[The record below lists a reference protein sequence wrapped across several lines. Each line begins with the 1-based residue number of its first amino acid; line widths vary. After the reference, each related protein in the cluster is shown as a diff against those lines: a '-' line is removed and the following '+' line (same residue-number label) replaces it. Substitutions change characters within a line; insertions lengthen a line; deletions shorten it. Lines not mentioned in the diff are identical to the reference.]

1 MKYLINNNVKN
12 IIKETLGTDESSINE
27 ALASQPKQFTIR
39 TDFLS
44 DRNIDNHIELYHDYL
59 KNFNEVSA
67 KLDTADRSNVDSNN
81 SDYRSLK
88 IDETY
93 NMNGS
98 YLHEL
103 FFANIADNNSRIT
116 MDSLSYMRINRDF
129 GTFDDWQR
137 DFIAA
142 GKGSRNGWVVTYLN
156 TYTQT
161 YMNCFIDMHSNNV
174 PVGMYPVIVIDMWQ
188 HSYYKDYLKNSS
200 VYLTAMMKQLKWSVI
215 EKRFE
220 KADKILQAIRGA

>member
-1 MKYLINNNVKN
+1 
-12 IIKETLGTDESSINE
+12 
-27 ALASQPKQFTIR
+27 
-39 TDFLS
+39 
-44 DRNIDNHIELYHDYL
+44 
-59 KNFNEVSA
+59 
-67 KLDTADRSNVDSNN
+67 
-81 SDYRSLK
+81 
-88 IDETY
+88 
-93 NMNGS
+93 MNGS